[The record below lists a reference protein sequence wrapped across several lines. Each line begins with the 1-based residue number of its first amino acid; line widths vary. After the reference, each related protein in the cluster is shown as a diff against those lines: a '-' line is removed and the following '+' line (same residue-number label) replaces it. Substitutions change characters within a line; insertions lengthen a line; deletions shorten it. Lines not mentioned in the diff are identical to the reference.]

1 MNKPAKRKQRRIR
14 WGRLLVPLFVCAG
27 LIVLALPHPSDK
39 ETTSEPETE
48 TESPDTVQITA
59 TGDVLL
65 EEPILNYFGSG
76 DWKGYMDALAPYF
89 EQDDLTIAN
98 QEVPIGGEEMG
109 IEGIDYRFNAPT
121 ATAANLKAAGIDFVS
136 LANNHA
142 MDRGFE
148 GIQKTHANLDAAGIG
163 HTGTWTEEGQQDGI
177 TIQEVNGLRLAIVS
191 YTYGCNL
198 PADPAWSVNVFGS
211 WQDEAGVQQLLE
223 DVTKA
228 RETADAVI
236 ACMHWGTE
244 FTYELNEDQTQLAGQ
259 IAQAGA
265 DVIIG
270 NHPHCIQP
278 AQWIET
284 TDGRQVLCFYSL
296 GNLVSSAYE
305 VSRADEQFQD
315 MYEVGALGQ
324 FTLTKEGQGVTVSD
338 ARIIPVVNHFEND
351 YQDFQLIPLKNYT
364 EDIAALHDQARYS
377 NLFTAAWLQEQTA
390 QVFSDPSIPI
400 E

>member
-1 MNKPAKRKQRRIR
+1 M
-14 WGRLLVPLFVCAG
+14 
-27 LIVLALPHPSDK
+27 
-39 ETTSEPETE
+39 
-48 TESPDTVQITA
+48 QITA

-236 ACMHWGTE
+236 VCMHWGTE
-244 FTYELNEDQTQLAGQ
+244 FTYELDEDQTQLAGQ

-364 EDIAALHDQARYS
+364 EDMAARHDQARYS

-400 E
+400 ENFMIIFSHLP

>member
-236 ACMHWGTE
+236 VCMHWGTE
-244 FTYELNEDQTQLAGQ
+244 FTYELDEDQTQLAGQ

-364 EDIAALHDQARYS
+364 EDMAARHDQARYS